1 MNKIVEG
8 LLDRVADW
16 PEEAQAALMQAVAD
30 IEAKHLGVYHLSDDE
45 RAAVREGL
53 AQAERDEF
61 VPDDI
66 VAAYFNKY
74 RA

>member
-1 MNKIVEG
+1 MNKIVESIV
-8 LLDRVADW
+8 DRIADW
-16 PEEAQAALMQAVAD
+16 PEEAQAEVMQAVNE
-30 IEAKHLGVYHLSDDE
+30 IEAKHLGVYRLSADE

-53 AQAERDEF
+53 AQAERGEF
-61 VPDDI
+61 VPDDA